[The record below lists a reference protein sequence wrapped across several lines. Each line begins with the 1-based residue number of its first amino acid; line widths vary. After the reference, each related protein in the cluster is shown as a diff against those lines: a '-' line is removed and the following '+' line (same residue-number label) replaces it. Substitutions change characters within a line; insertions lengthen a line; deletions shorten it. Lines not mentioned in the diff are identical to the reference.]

1 MVNQDGRQTHDV
13 PIEFNFQRKYWK
25 IDFFN
30 CFKIDGLFFFLFC
43 FTEKNFCFLPVSFF
57 FVQMETVNTYSSLVS
72 IYRNLNFV
80 LSISR
85 KRFFCVIFLYS
96 LNSFISQWKNFL
108 IRWSFIF
115 YLKINLKK
123 RGTIES

>member
-85 KRFFCVIFLYS
+85 KRFFCVIFLIQPKFFYFS
-96 LNSFISQWKNFL
+96 VKEFFNSMIIYFL
-108 IRWSFIF
+108 
-115 YLKINLKK
+115 LEN
-123 RGTIES
+123 